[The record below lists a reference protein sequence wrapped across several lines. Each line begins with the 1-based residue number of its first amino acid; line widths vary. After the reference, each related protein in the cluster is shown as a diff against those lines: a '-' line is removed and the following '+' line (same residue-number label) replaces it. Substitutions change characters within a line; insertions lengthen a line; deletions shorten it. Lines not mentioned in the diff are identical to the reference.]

1 MADDQAMQ
9 LPRPLIGWPQQAQ
22 DASPPVHQS
31 PDTSRR
37 RRKANRASDGLGE
50 PGDIHAHLRPKV
62 VVKQLSLRIDDKTHS
77 KISLAAQKADK
88 SINAWMEEVLSE
100 AAEDVLAY
108 GGDDAISSSAIR
120 KLLEEPQYASRL
132 IESIAPHLQDNSF
145 STVFQFS
152 PALRKLLV
160 GWDGLKPLLR
170 QGSIGQGAGLPLELV
185 QGLVQGLAE
194 GPQGIANLIAAVLPF
209 LPDGSPDSNSTLA
222 LQLSRV
228 LKKLFLG
235 IAAIKPFIKGG
246 NSHILYVVITIEGL
260 LSEIEGGSSTG

>member
-9 LPRPLIGWPQQAQ
+9 LPRSLIGWPQQAQ

-31 PDTSRR
+31 PKSRR
-37 RRKANRASDGLGE
+37 RRKNRPASDGLNE

-108 GGDDAISSSAIR
+108 GGDDVISSSAIR
-120 KLLEEPQYASRL
+120 RLLEEPHYASRL

-160 GWDGLKPLLR
+160 GWDRLKPLLE
-170 QGSIGQGAGLPLELV
+170 QGSIEQTGLPLELV
-185 QGLVQGLAE
+185 QRLAE

-209 LPDGSPDSNSTLA
+209 LPDGGPDSNSVLA
-222 LQLSRV
+222 LQLSRA